1 MSDNVNTNNDS
12 GEYIKLY
19 FNIFSKGITVENPV
33 FILML
38 GLCPV
43 LAVSTTLT
51 NGISMGLI
59 VCIMLIF
66 SNIFI
71 SITRNII
78 PENLSFFSN
87 IVFIG
92 ILAALF
98 QILLNILLPQ
108 IVKSLDIYLP
118 LLTVSTLIL
127 GRGIFYARKNTFGKA
142 MLDAMGMGIGFL
154 FSIMIIS
161 FLREILGKAELNFQ
175 DFGLSNFSLNND
187 GKIVLELFDKKIE
200 IFSRILVFA
209 LPAGSFFILG
219 LITALI
225 NGLKNKKDKNV

>member
-1 MSDNVNTNNDS
+1 MSDNVNTNNNS
-12 GEYIKLY
+12 GENIKLY

-43 LAVSTTLT
+43 LAVSTTLA
-51 NGISMGLI
+51 NGISMGLL
-59 VCIMLIF
+59 VCIMLVL

-92 ILAALF
+92 ILAVLF
-98 QILLNILLPQ
+98 QLLLNILLPQ

-127 GRGIFYARKNTFGKA
+127 GRGIFYARKNTFGKS

-154 FSIMIIS
+154 FSIIIIS

-175 DFGLSNFSLNND
+175 DFGLSNFSLNNE